1 MEQRERQVDGNR
13 CEEGEGVP
21 SARENRMGAQAE
33 LRGRTVNE
41 EAAGG
46 FGRRE
51 KGRLAVREGLCW
63 GGLTGQKRMLLL
75 GWRQ

>member
-1 MEQRERQVDGNR
+1 
-13 CEEGEGVP
+13 
-21 SARENRMGAQAE
+21 MGAQAE
-33 LRGRTVNE
+33 PPGRTVNE

-51 KGRLAVREGLCW
+51 KGRPAVREGLCR

>member
-1 MEQRERQVDGNR
+1 MEIDVRKGREFR
-13 CEEGEGVP
+13 EGEQNGC
-21 SARENRMGAQAE
+21 QAE
-33 LRGRTVNE
+33 PRGRTVNE

-51 KGRLAVREGLCW
+51 KGRPAVREGLCR
-63 GGLTGQKRMLLL
+63 GGLTCQKRMLLL